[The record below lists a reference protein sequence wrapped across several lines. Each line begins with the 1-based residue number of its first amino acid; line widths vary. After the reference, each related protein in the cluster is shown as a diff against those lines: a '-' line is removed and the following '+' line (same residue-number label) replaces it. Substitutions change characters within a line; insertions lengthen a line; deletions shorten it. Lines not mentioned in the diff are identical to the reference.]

1 MAHKK
6 GTGSSK
12 NGRDSSP
19 QYRGLKRFGGETVTS
34 GTIIV
39 RQLGT
44 KFHAGQNT
52 KLGRDFSLFATADG
66 TVRYGAGRRIHVDP
80 VSAN

>member
-1 MAHKK
+1 MIDALVV
-6 GTGSSK
+6 
-12 NGRDSSP
+12 
-19 QYRGLKRFGGETVTS
+19 GLGNPGKEYARTRHNVGAEAVALL
-34 GTIIV
+34 V
-39 RQLGT
+39 ERAGT
-44 KFHAGQNT
+44 KFRAGQNT